1 MMSYLYCKHLRIQ
14 LLEPQALDFTSR
26 LFKDVLHFFVFVLVA
41 VSLSHVTAA
50 IMVWFSGAVRSI
62 GVDPLTLEGGL
73 IYQTVLGLLGATGI
87 NAHNMLFAIKQQ
99 IYAATE
105 ANMAAW
111 QAGEASLNVISQGF
125 YDAFLS
131 MGGSGNSVCL
141 LLCILIFARERNHI
155 MLALAAA
162 PLVMFNINEVLL
174 FGLPIIF
181 NPILI
186 IHLCWCLW

>member
-105 ANMAAW
+105 AIWPLGKLAKRR
-111 QAGEASLNVISQGF
+111 LT
-125 YDAFLS
+125 LS
-131 MGGSGNSVCL
+131 AKVFTTPFCLWAVQETVSVCF
-141 LLCILIFARERNHI
+141 C
-155 MLALAAA
+155 
-162 PLVMFNINEVLL
+162 VS
-174 FGLPIIF
+174 
-181 NPILI
+181 
-186 IHLCWCLW
+186 

>member
-111 QAGEASLNVISQGF
+111 QAGEASLNVISQVF
-125 YDAFLS
+125 TTPFCLWVVQETV
-131 MGGSGNSVCL
+131 SVCF
-141 LLCILIFARERNHI
+141 C
-155 MLALAAA
+155 
-162 PLVMFNINEVLL
+162 VS
-174 FGLPIIF
+174 
-181 NPILI
+181 
-186 IHLCWCLW
+186 

>member
-1 MMSYLYCKHLRIQ
+1 
-14 LLEPQALDFTSR
+14 
-26 LFKDVLHFFVFVLVA
+26 
-41 VSLSHVTAA
+41 
-50 IMVWFSGAVRSI
+50 
-62 GVDPLTLEGGL
+62 
-73 IYQTVLGLLGATGI
+73 
-87 NAHNMLFAIKQQ
+87 HNMLFAIKQQ

-155 MLALAAA
+155 MLALAA
-162 PLVMFNINEVLL
+162 
-174 FGLPIIF
+174 
-181 NPILI
+181 
-186 IHLCWCLW
+186 

>member
-1 MMSYLYCKHLRIQ
+1 
-14 LLEPQALDFTSR
+14 
-26 LFKDVLHFFVFVLVA
+26 
-41 VSLSHVTAA
+41 
-50 IMVWFSGAVRSI
+50 
-62 GVDPLTLEGGL
+62 
-73 IYQTVLGLLGATGI
+73 
-87 NAHNMLFAIKQQ
+87 
-99 IYAATE
+99 
-105 ANMAAW
+105 MAAW

-186 IHLCWCLW
+186 IPFVLVPLVSFV

>member
-1 MMSYLYCKHLRIQ
+1 
-14 LLEPQALDFTSR
+14 
-26 LFKDVLHFFVFVLVA
+26 
-41 VSLSHVTAA
+41 
-50 IMVWFSGAVRSI
+50 MVWFSGAVRSI

-125 YDAFLS
+125 TTPFVYGRLGKQRLFASVYPDFCQRAQPHHVGV
-131 MGGSGNSVCL
+131 GGCAIGDVQ
-141 LLCILIFARERNHI
+141 H
-155 MLALAAA
+155 
-162 PLVMFNINEVLL
+162 
-174 FGLPIIF
+174 
-181 NPILI
+181 
-186 IHLCWCLW
+186 

>member
-1 MMSYLYCKHLRIQ
+1 
-14 LLEPQALDFTSR
+14 
-26 LFKDVLHFFVFVLVA
+26 
-41 VSLSHVTAA
+41 
-50 IMVWFSGAVRSI
+50 
-62 GVDPLTLEGGL
+62 
-73 IYQTVLGLLGATGI
+73 
-87 NAHNMLFAIKQQ
+87 
-99 IYAATE
+99 
-105 ANMAAW
+105 
-111 QAGEASLNVISQGF
+111 
-125 YDAFLS
+125 

-186 IHLCWCLW
+186 IPFVLVPLVSFVITYASIASGMIDP